1 MRVLVPF
8 FGNEQEAIAT
18 RDVER
23 AVQYALLPI
32 TGDRDAGLTADATI
46 TTVEWRRLGNNG
58 FIQHQDDSSF
68 FEKKPTFEPPFA
80 CRHVFDR
87 KES

>member
-8 FGNEQEAIAT
+8 FSNEQEAIAA

-32 TGDRDAGLTADATI
+32 TGDGDAGLASDATV
-46 TTVEWRRLGNNG
+46 TTVEWRRLGNDS
-58 FIQHQDDSSF
+58 FIQHQDDGPLCG
-68 FEKKPTFEPPFA
+68 EKPAFKPPFA

-87 KES
+87 NES